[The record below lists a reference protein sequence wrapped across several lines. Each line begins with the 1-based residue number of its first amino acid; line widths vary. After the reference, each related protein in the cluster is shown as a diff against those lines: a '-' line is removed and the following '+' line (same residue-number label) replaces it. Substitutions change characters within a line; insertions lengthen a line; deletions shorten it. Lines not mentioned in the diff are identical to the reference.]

1 MNVSRR
7 FAAFFGALA
16 AVLLVVASA
25 AGLERGKDGWF
36 RTGDGIRVK
45 KVAFV
50 SVNVYQVGHDMKEL
64 PPQKSKQAVIDAD
77 VTKRIVW
84 KMMRDVDAEK
94 IRTALTEGYA
104 MNGFTDSARIGQ
116 FLGVLNRELKEG
128 QFVVITYDAE
138 KKATT
143 LQVQNGGSITVGGV
157 DFMKATWSLWFGKI
171 DQPSLG
177 DSLISKI

>member
-1 MNVSRR
+1 MIVARR
-7 FAAFFGALA
+7 LPAFLA
-16 AVLLVVASA
+16 ALVAALLVVVSA
-25 AGLERGKDGWF
+25 TALERGKDGWF
-36 RTGDGIRVK
+36 HTGDGVRVK
-45 KVAFV
+45 KIAFV

-64 PPQKSKQAVIDAD
+64 PSAKSKQAVIDAD
-77 VTKRIVW
+77 VTKRVVW
-84 KMMRDVDAEK
+84 KMMRDVDPEK
-94 IRTALTEGYA
+94 IRNALTEGYA

-128 QFVVITYDAE
+128 QFVVITYDAD

-143 LQVQNGGSITVGGV
+143 LQVQNGGSVTVPGA